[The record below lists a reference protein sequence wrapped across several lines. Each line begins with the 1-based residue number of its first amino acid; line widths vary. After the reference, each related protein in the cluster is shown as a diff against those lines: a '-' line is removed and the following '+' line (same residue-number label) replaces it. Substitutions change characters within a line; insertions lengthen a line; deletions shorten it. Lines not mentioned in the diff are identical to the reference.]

1 MKNTFA
7 KYIREKRLEAGL
19 SQAQA
24 AKKLGMHSQLI
35 SNWERGRCF
44 VPLKRMK
51 AVAKIYG
58 VELQSVFANYCVEI
72 LNRELKT
79 VMRGK

>member
-1 MKNTFA
+1 MKNSFA
-7 KYIREKRLEAGL
+7 KYITEKRIEAGL
-19 SQAQA
+19 TQTQA

-51 AVAKIYG
+51 AVAKIYKTD
-58 VELQSVFANYCVEI
+58 LDCLFANYCEEI
-72 LNRELKT
+72 LNREFKT